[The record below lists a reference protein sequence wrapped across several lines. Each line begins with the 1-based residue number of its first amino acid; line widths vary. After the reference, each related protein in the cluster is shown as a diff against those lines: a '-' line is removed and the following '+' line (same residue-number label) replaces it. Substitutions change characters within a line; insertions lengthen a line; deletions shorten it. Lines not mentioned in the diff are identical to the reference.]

1 MLDNKGLLVN
11 ILLFDFKK
19 KDVTFGDCNQLDMF
33 SA

>member
-1 MLDNKGLLVN
+1 MLDDKGLLVN

-19 KDVTFGDCNQLDMF
+19 KDVTVGDCSQLDRF

>member
-19 KDVTFGDCNQLDMF
+19 KDVTVGDCSQLN
-33 SA
+33 

>member
-11 ILLFDFKK
+11 ISLFDFKK
-19 KDVTFGDCNQLDMF
+19 KDVTVGDCNQQDRF